1 MDVMSHRQV
10 GVQRA
15 VVLDQGF
22 AQVSPVGVVIV
33 VVKKNGLAI
42 VAALHDMLRDI
53 RHINAGKAGH
63 TGGVS
68 VSKNPG

>member
-1 MDVMSHRQV
+1 MSHQHV

-22 AQVSPVGVVIV
+22 TQVSQVDGEIA
-33 VVKKNGLAI
+33 VVKKHGLAI

-53 RHINAGKAGH
+53 RHIDAGKAGH
-63 TGGVS
+63 TSGVS
-68 VSKNPG
+68 KSPG